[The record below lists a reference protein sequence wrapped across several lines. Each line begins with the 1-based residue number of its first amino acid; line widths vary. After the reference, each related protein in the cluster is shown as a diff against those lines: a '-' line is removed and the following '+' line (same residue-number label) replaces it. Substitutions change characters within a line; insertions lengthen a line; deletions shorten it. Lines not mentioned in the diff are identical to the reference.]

1 LINAAKSARENAVAP
16 FSDYK
21 VGAALL
27 GKSGKIYLGVNI
39 EPAVMNLGFCAERTA
54 LFSALAQGER
64 EFEAIAVYVGTK
76 KPGSPCGACRQVFSD
91 LAPDIVWILVGD
103 EEIKVETLDD
113 MLPNRFILDK
123 FRDWRNE

>member
-1 LINAAKSARENAVAP
+1 MER
-16 FSDYK
+16 
-21 VGAALL
+21 
-27 GKSGKIYLGVNI
+27 IYLGVNI
-39 EPAVMNLGFCAERTA
+39 EPAVMNLGLCAERTA

-64 EFEAIAVYVGTK
+64 EFETIAVYVGTK
-76 KPGSPCGACRQVFSD
+76 KPGQVFSD

-113 MLPNRFILDK
+113 MLPNRFILNK